1 MCTLSRNSYRV
12 YDLGLGYALARGPC
26 ILNATVQGQ
35 RPLLWVK
42 PELSKEASGNLDT
55 GWVGLMI
62 WRWKMPIMQAF
73 FSSLGRSE
81 LIRYIPSSVSLS
93 TSLFGTVALP
103 LPATLSSPPSFVHH
117 PHHRLGKGGDGTTET
132 RYAVCQPR
140 ADVPGRAPLSD
151 KVSNKESFGPRAA
164 RQVVGLSTLWGTPP
178 RWCFPAHSVYSTPT
192 PPPFFF
198 ITKVAGIQKNLLTNC
213 FLVYFP
219 STFPPSGLKGDKS
232 KEPLRLCGC
241 VYAKGEAEGT
251 HRANKTRFPLGPN
264 LIIFCCRCQADGAA
278 WFLI

>member
-73 FSSLGRSE
+73 LSSLGRSE

-117 PHHRLGKGGDGTTET
+117 PHHRLGKGGDGPTET

-178 RWCFPAHSVYSTPT
+178 AMV
-192 PPPFFF
+192 
-198 ITKVAGIQKNLLTNC
+198 L
-213 FLVYFP
+213 P
-219 STFPPSGLKGDKS
+219 STLCLLHPNPSPIFFYNKSCRNTKESPNKLLPSVFPFHLSPIRVKRWQVQRATASVWV
-232 KEPLRLCGC
+232 C
-241 VYAKGEAEGT
+241 V
-251 HRANKTRFPLGPN
+251 
-264 LIIFCCRCQADGAA
+264 C
-278 WFLI
+278 